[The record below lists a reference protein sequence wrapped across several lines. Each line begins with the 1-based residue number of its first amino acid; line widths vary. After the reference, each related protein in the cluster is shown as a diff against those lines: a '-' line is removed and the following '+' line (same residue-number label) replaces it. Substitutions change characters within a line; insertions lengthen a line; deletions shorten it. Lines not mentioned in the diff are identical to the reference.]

1 LAVIAGRPARGALLP
16 PQLRALTGTRS
27 GALAIFVVRRI
38 LWMVPIVFFVIVITF
53 TLMHLAPG
61 SPWDKGG
68 GRQLSDTVVNNLNIR
83 YGLNKPVFTP
93 WFDFSTGH
101 FIPFRWDDQFKLYI
115 WNVAHFDFGLSYQYQ
130 GKTVSTL
137 LLESWPYT
145 ATIGVLAFLLII
157 PIGVGLGVVA
167 ALRQNTRIDYITM
180 GFATI
185 AASFPNFVI
194 GALMVVA
201 FSVLAYR
208 ATGGNFYLPAAG
220 FAMDDSLIMP
230 VVTLALLP
238 IAYTARLT
246 RASTLETIRQDFVR
260 TAWAK
265 GLPERLVVVRHV
277 LKNSLIPV
285 VTTLGPTFAFL
296 VTGSVIVE
304 TVFAIPGIGRAFVVA
319 IESRDY
325 PMILGTTILFSL
337 VVAIANLVVDVLYVF
352 IDPRVRLT

>member
-1 LAVIAGRPARGALLP
+1 MAVIAGRPARGALLP
-16 PQLRALTGTRS
+16 PRLRAITGTRS
-27 GALAIFVVRRI
+27 GALAIFIIRRI
-38 LWMVPIVFFVIVITF
+38 LWMIPILFFVILITF
-53 TLMHLAPG
+53 SLMHLAPG
-61 SPWDKGG
+61 SPWDKNG
-68 GRQLSDTVVNNLNIR
+68 GRQLSDTVVHNLNVR
-83 YGLNKPVFTP
+83 YGLDKPVP
-93 WFDFSTGH
+93 Q
-101 FIPFRWDDQFKLYI
+101 QFLLYV
-115 WNVAHFDFGLSYQYQ
+115 WNVTHFDFGLSYQYQ
-130 GKTVSTL
+130 GKTVSDL

-157 PIGVGLGVVA
+157 PVGVGLGVLA
-167 ALRQNTRIDYITM
+167 ALRQNTRVDYITM

-194 GALMVVA
+194 GALMVVVL
-201 FSVLAYR
+201 SVLAYK

-220 FAMDDSLIMP
+220 FAVDDSLIMP

-246 RASTLETIRQDFVR
+246 RASTLETIRQDYVR

-265 GLPERLVVVRHV
+265 GLPERLVVIRHV

-304 TVFAIPGIGRAFVVA
+304 TVFAIPGIGRAFVTA

-325 PMILGTTILFSL
+325 PMILGTTVLFSL
-337 VVAIANLVVDVLYVF
+337 VVAVANLIVDVLYVF